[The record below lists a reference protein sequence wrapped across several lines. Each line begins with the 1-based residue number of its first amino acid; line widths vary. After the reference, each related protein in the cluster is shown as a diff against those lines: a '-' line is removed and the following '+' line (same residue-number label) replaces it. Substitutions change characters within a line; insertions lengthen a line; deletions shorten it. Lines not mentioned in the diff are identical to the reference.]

1 MANYSNKE
9 EFLNAATHI
18 LGVLFGIAALSVM
31 VTLSSVYGDA
41 WSIASCA
48 IFGFSIVVMYL
59 ASSSYHIVQSPK
71 VRPILKKLDHIAIYY
86 LIAGTYTPFILTN
99 VRTPIGWT
107 VFYLI
112 WTLAIIGTILKL
124 CLKANGTK
132 AWSILL
138 YVAMGCLMLVV
149 SKHFFPLLTTTS
161 IVFLFIGGLFYLS
174 GIFFYMQKSKN
185 YTHAIWH
192 VFVLLGTFMHFFA
205 VLFSC
210 VFTEV

>member
-9 EFLNAATHI
+9 EFLNAATHA

-41 WSIASCA
+41 WSIVSCA

-59 ASSSYHIVQSPK
+59 ASSSYHIVQNPK
-71 VRPILKKLDHIAIYY
+71 VRPVLKKLDHIAIYY

-124 CLKANGTK
+124 CMKPNGTK

-138 YVAMGCLMLVV
+138 YLAMGWLIILV
-149 SKHFFPLLTTTS
+149 SGHLFPHLTITS
-161 IVFLFIGGLFYLS
+161 IVFLCIGGLFYTS
-174 GIFFYMQKSKN
+174 GVFFYMQKSKN

-192 VFVLLGTFMHFFA
+192 VFVLLGTCMHFFA

-210 VFTEV
+210 IFVDA